1 MIMRNTFYILLA
13 LVTLFL
19 QKVSGEENSSYY
31 FTHIKEITWAFV
43 E

>member
-1 MIMRNTFYILLA
+1 MIMRNTLYILLA

-31 FTHIKEITWAFV
+31 GSSSNLV
-43 E
+43 VLLLL